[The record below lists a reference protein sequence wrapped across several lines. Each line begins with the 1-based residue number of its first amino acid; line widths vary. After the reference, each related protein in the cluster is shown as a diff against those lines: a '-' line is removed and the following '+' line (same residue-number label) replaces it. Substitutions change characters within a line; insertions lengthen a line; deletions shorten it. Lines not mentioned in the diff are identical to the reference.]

1 MRRKRQND
9 MAKGRIAKEMGT
21 MPFPKNRSSDK
32 NIDFKEAV
40 FCDIG
45 GGNGGRS
52 RGKMLLR

>member
-1 MRRKRQND
+1 